1 MSALTIE
8 LRAAL
13 IARFGDRWEF
23 AADADGFRMVPRR
36 RTVPGPRRS
45 CPSPGQVLDGLR
57 GALAGVGLRVGD
69 ALLPQRWNRDTDLTI
84 SAIQALDPWLKDR
97 SPFVWREGFLAQPVV
112 RFTGNRAADG
122 QLEDGYLTSFA
133 NVSYVQRVD
142 SVDDHACLLDGWLS
156 ALSAIG
162 IHAGRLIIHGS
173 LRAWQRPPVSGI
185 TLHIDCDGRGL
196 GDAVLL
202 WNTSDRHFMATDI
215 GSGLER
221 LRWLLGA
228 HTWPEAAFG
237 DLGSRHDLALL
248 DATRTAVLLIM
259 AGIKP
264 GPRGAGSALRT
275 VAQDIDTR
283 IAATGLGRIVREH
296 HRYWNYLGLSGAP
309 WPHTA
314 TRLEAEVLRRS
325 GHSQKT
331 WLRRVA

>member
-1 MSALTIE
+1 MTVELHTALV
-8 LRAAL
+8 
-13 IARFGDRWEF
+13 ARFEDRWDIG
-23 AADADGFRMVPRR
+23 ADADGFRMVPRR
-36 RTVPGPRRS
+36 RTLAGRRRS
-45 CPSPGQVLDGLR
+45 CPSPAQLLDGLR
-57 GALAGVGLRVGD
+57 RALAGVGLRVGD

-84 SAIQALDPWLKDR
+84 SAVQALDPWLKDR

-112 RFTGNRAADG
+112 RFTGSRAVDG
-122 QLEDGYLTSFA
+122 RLEDGYLTSFA
-133 NVSYVQRVD
+133 NVSYVQRVG
-142 SVDDHACLLDGWLS
+142 SADDHVRLLDGWLS

-162 IHAGRLIIHGS
+162 IHAGRLTIHGS

-185 TLHIDCDGRGL
+185 TLFIDCDGRGL

-202 WNTSDRHFMATDI
+202 WNTTDRRFMATDI

-228 HTWPEAAFG
+228 RTWSEAAFG

-264 GPRGAGSALRT
+264 GPRGVGSALRS
-275 VAQDIDTR
+275 VAQDIDTT

-296 HRYWNYLGLSGAP
+296 HRYWNCLGLSGTP

-314 TRLEAEVLRRS
+314 TRLEAEVLRRTRPSS
-325 GHSQKT
+325 GYP
-331 WLRRVA
+331 LRQVA